1 MDIDLSQNEAI
12 DLINT
17 NKVVKDLTAHSFP
30 APGGEIILKLESEDQ
45 RSIFS
50 LILGRNKFELAVAYS
65 IHHMFKKSGN
75 IPIIRLDIDGPDHK
89 NPDATPSLPYLI
101 PFRNTK
107 VGKRHMHVYV
117 EGFGLTWAFP
127 VKHSNLLRDFGLI
140 RDYNF
145 IEDHVENTRAFF
157 NLINIVNPRVEDL
170 INTDGFI

>member
-17 NKVVKDLTAHSFP
+17 NKVVKDPTAHSFP

-50 LILGRNKFELAVAYS
+50 LTLGRNKFELAVAYS

-75 IPIIRLDIDGPDHK
+75 IPIIRLDIDGRNHK
-89 NPDATPSLPYLI
+89 NPDATPSLTFLA
-101 PFRNTK
+101 PFRNIK
-107 VGKRHMHVYV
+107 VGKRHMHIYV

-127 VKHSNLLRDFGLI
+127 VQDSIMLQQFGI
-140 RDYNF
+140 VGDYNYT
-145 IEDHVENTRAFF
+145 EDHIENTRAFLK
-157 NLINIVNPRVEDL
+157 LINIINPRPEEIIAGTSL
-170 INTDGFI
+170 I